1 LAITDEEAALE
12 TEARHIIQQGFVTDA
27 FVNDCA
33 ETLITKYM
41 LLTPGD
47 REQWEEDPEGWANS
61 VDAENWEFELRV
73 SGEKGTWAGDLILLL
88 HIAMCGNDFYQLAV
102 ATP

>member
-27 FVNDCA
+27 FVNECA

-47 REQWEEDPEGWANS
+47 QEQWEEDPEGWANS

-73 SGEKGTWAGDLILLL
+73 SGEKGGFGQGISSFFC
-88 HIAMCGNDFYQLAV
+88 I
-102 ATP
+102 